1 MQYTVIFN
9 RKSYDLPKKTMAI
22 WEDLDL
28 IFKLDSTN
36 LPNREKY
43 KKMIEFI
50 AKLVGQEA
58 IEEIFGTEELD
69 EMDLNDITLA
79 IFKVRDAYEN
89 PLANYQAEKNSESL
103 SQIPLDKLQSISKLV
118 DTASKV
124 KK

>member
-9 RKSYDLPKKTMAI
+9 HKSYDLPKKTMAI

-28 IFKLDSTN
+28 ILKLDSTN

-58 IEEIFGTEELD
+58 IVEIFGTEDLD

-89 PLANYQAEKNSESL
+89 PLANYQVEKSSEAL
-103 SQIPLDKLQSISKLV
+103 SRIPLDKLQSISKLM

>member
-9 RKSYDLPKKTMAI
+9 HKSYDLPKKTMAI

-89 PLANYQAEKNSESL
+89 PLANYQAEKSSAAL
-103 SQIPLDKLQSISKLV
+103 SQIPLDKLQSISKLM

>member
-22 WEDLDL
+22 WEDLDS
-28 IFKLDSTN
+28 IFKLDATN

-50 AKLVGQEA
+50 AKLQ
-58 IEEIFGTEELD
+58 
-69 EMDLNDITLA
+69 
-79 IFKVRDAYEN
+79 
-89 PLANYQAEKNSESL
+89 SL
-103 SQIPLDKLQSISKLV
+103 SKLM

>member
-9 RKSYDLPKKTMAI
+9 HKSYDLPKKTMAI

-89 PLANYQAEKNSESL
+89 PLANYQSEKSSEAL
-103 SQIPLDKLQSISKLV
+103 SQIPLDKLQSISKLM

>member
-28 IFKLDSTN
+28 IFKLDTTN

-89 PLANYQAEKNSESL
+89 PLANYQAEKSSEAL
-103 SQIPLDKLQSISKLV
+103 SQIPLDKLQSISKLM

>member
-9 RKSYDLPKKTMAI
+9 HKSYDLPKKTMAI

-58 IEEIFGTEELD
+58 IVEIFGTEDLD

-89 PLANYQAEKNSESL
+89 PLANYQVEKSSEAL
-103 SQIPLDKLQSISKLV
+103 SQIPLDKLQSISKLM

>member
-9 RKSYDLPKKTMAI
+9 HKSYDLPKKTMAI

>member
-22 WEDLDL
+22 WEDLDS

-58 IEEIFGTEELD
+58 IEEIFGTEDLD
-69 EMDLNDITLA
+69 EMDLNDIALA

-89 PLANYQAEKNSESL
+89 PLANYQTEKNSESL
-103 SQIPLDKLQSISKLV
+103 RQIPLDKLQSLSKLM

>member
-1 MQYTVIFN
+1 MD
-9 RKSYDLPKKTMAI
+9 S
-22 WEDLDL
+22 
-28 IFKLDSTN
+28 IFKLDATN

-58 IEEIFGTEELD
+58 IEEIFGTEDLD

-89 PLANYQAEKNSESL
+89 PLANYQAEKSSEEL
-103 SQIPLDKLQSISKLV
+103 SRIPLDKLQSFSKLMDSV
-118 DTASKV
+118 SKV

>member
-22 WEDLDL
+22 WEDLDS
-28 IFKLDSTN
+28 IFKLDATN

-58 IEEIFGTEELD
+58 IEEIFGTEDLD

-89 PLANYQAEKNSESL
+89 PLANYQTEKNSESL
-103 SQIPLDKLQSISKLV
+103 RQIPLDKLQSLSKLM

>member
-22 WEDLDL
+22 WEDLDS

-89 PLANYQAEKNSESL
+89 PLANYQTEKNSESL
-103 SQIPLDKLQSISKLV
+103 RQIPLDKLQSLSKLM

>member
-22 WEDLDL
+22 WEDLDS
-28 IFKLDSTN
+28 IFKLDATN

-58 IEEIFGTEELD
+58 IEEIFGTEDLD
-69 EMDLNDITLA
+69 EMDLNDIALA

-89 PLANYQAEKNSESL
+89 PLANYQTEKNSESL
-103 SQIPLDKLQSISKLV
+103 RQIPLDKLQSLSKLM